1 MDRVVKEGVT
11 EMVTFREDGKYLT
24 LISHVGIWK
33 RGISQ
38 KGDRNFKDPGL
49 LIEARRSV
57 VGAERESNQSD
68 SNQIR
73 GKMRSRCHG
82 VCRS

>member
-1 MDRVVKEGVT
+1 MRVKGGYILDRVVKEGVT
-11 EMVTFREDGKYLT
+11 EMVTFREDGKYVT

-49 LIEARRSV
+49 LIEARKSV
-57 VGAERESNQSD
+57 VGAERE
-68 SNQIR
+68 R
-73 GKMRSRCHG
+73 WK
-82 VCRS
+82 